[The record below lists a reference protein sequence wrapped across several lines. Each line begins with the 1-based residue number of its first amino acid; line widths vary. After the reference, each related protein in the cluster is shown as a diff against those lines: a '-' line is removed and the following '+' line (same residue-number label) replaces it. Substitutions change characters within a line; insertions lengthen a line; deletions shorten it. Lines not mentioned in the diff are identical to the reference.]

1 LNLFAYTPNPV
12 YWIDPL
18 GLAGNP
24 ATATH
29 VTYQAID
36 QQTGKPYIGYASM
49 PGDRVGVDVVKY
61 RYGGNYE
68 RFGGTAPEVV
78 YRGYGQGGK
87 DTARGLEQHYFVEND
102 GLDGTANKQ
111 NPVGKNNKRRQE
123 YTDAANRYL
132 DSQGFGGSVV
142 CEL

>member
-1 LNLFAYTPNPV
+1 
-12 YWIDPL
+12 
-18 GLAGNP
+18 
-24 ATATH
+24 
-29 VTYQAID
+29 
-36 QQTGKPYIGYASM
+36 M
-49 PGDRVGVDVVKY
+49 DVVKY

-68 RFGGTAPEVV
+68 RFGGTAPRVA
-78 YRGYGQGGK
+78 YRGYGQDGK

-123 YTDAANRYL
+123 YTDAANRNL